1 MTKDQYF
8 EMCKQ
13 MGSEPVEEE
22 IPLEFEDLTIESQKA
37 IELDSLLSDNI
48 AQMSGHLMGKDF
60 SGVDTF
66 LDVLGIKGDGEKYI
80 VFLLLSDIVNTN
92 KKLVSQEIEQ
102 QKNKRPKNTGLRRK
116 SAKSK

>member
-1 MTKDQYF
+1 MTKDQYYD
-8 EMCKQ
+8 MCRQ

-22 IPLEFEDLTIESQKA
+22 IPLEFDDLTIESQKA
-37 IELDSLLSDNI
+37 IELDSLLSDNVSE
-48 AQMSGHLMGKDF
+48 MSGHLMGKDF

-66 LDVLGIKGDGEKYI
+66 LNVLGIKGDGEKYI

-92 KKLVSQEIEQ
+92 KRLVSQEIEQ
-102 QKNKRPKNTGLRRK
+102 HKNNKPKNSGLRRK